1 MAEHEIATALELMQG
16 GLKFSSYPR
25 IDDGREFRLW
35 KWRLRLDTHNG
46 FKTQLD
52 AVCDFCRWYA
62 QIRVVKDE
70 PQPTAFD
77 VDKFM
82 MDGIEALCL
91 AAAEETRT
99 RGQEFDAETV
109 AGALARAWHG
119 YDGVIEAL
127 RKSGLEFI
135 EDGAA
140 FRWAYNNY
148 VSEDVF
154 SDKET
159 AILDFMAT
167 VAMEFR
173 TP

>member
-1 MAEHEIATALELMQG
+1 MARRDDVAAALELMQG
-16 GLKFSSYPR
+16 GLKF
-25 IDDGREFRLW
+25 DHDADGWWWEFRDAQINV
-35 KWRLRLDTHNG
+35 RFFTEY
-46 FKTQLD
+46 D
-52 AVCDFCRWYA
+52 AVRDFCQWYA
-62 QIRVVKDE
+62 QIRTVKDA
-70 PQPTAFD
+70 PPAAFN

-82 MDGIEALCL
+82 MNGIEALCK